1 MVCQICG
8 KESGYYP
15 LCAEHFQMRD
25 QGLVIKCKDCWKWH
39 LKADGCSRC
48 KHEERD
54 KSEIMFER
62 GLLERW
68 GKRLFRI
75 FKLGEEYGAKDY
87 DKARY
92 DRAKRISGEL
102 QEFWKDLSREVV
114 YIPQSQLEQW
124 SAEPNDIAQEG
135 LHYSDDS
142 YDIERYSEILG
153 IADEIREQFQSY
165 SMDLEDISEPQPTST
180 DVSFVK
186 DGETLPKI
194 LNMIGKAEKTILIA
208 SPWIWGI
215 TDIEEKLTQMK
226 DERNVSIR
234 ILTRRAEDD
243 PGHEETVKRF
253 HKRRFVIE
261 TPDHLHAKIIIVDDK
276 ELYIGSAN
284 LVAPSMNRNLEA
296 GICTNDP
303 RTVSQARIYFEKA
316 FTAAFESRF
325 SKWKE

>member
-8 KESGYYP
+8 KKSGYYP

-25 QGLVIKCKDCWKWH
+25 QGLVIKCNDCGQWH
-39 LKADGCSRC
+39 LKAEGCSRC

-54 KSEIMFER
+54 QSEIMFER

-75 FKLGEEYGAKDY
+75 FKQGEEYAAKDY
-87 DKARY
+87 DLDRY
-92 DRAKRISGEL
+92 DRVKAISGEL
-102 QEFWKDLSREVV
+102 HEFWKDLNNEVV
-114 YIPQSQLEQW
+114 YVPQRQLEQW
-124 SAEPNDIAQEG
+124 SAELNDIALDG

-142 YDIERYSEILG
+142 YDIGRYSEFLG
-153 IADEIREQFQSY
+153 IADELREQVQSY
-165 SMDLEDISEPQPTST
+165 SMDLEDIPEPQPTST

-186 DGETLPKI
+186 DREILPKI
-194 LNMIGKAEKTILIA
+194 LSMIDRAEKTILIA

-215 TDIEEKLTQMK
+215 TDIEQKLTQVK
-226 DERNVSIR
+226 EERNVSIR
-234 ILTRRAEDD
+234 ILTRRAGDD
-243 PGHEETVKRF
+243 PHHEETVRGF

-261 TPDHLHAKIIIVDDK
+261 TADHLHAKIVIVDDK

-296 GICTNDP
+296 GICTSDP
-303 RTVSQARIYFEKA
+303 RTVSQALVYFEEA
-316 FTAAFESRF
+316 FSAAFESRF
-325 SKWKE
+325 IK